1 MTLAMHSRDRAGAE
15 FFRIRGFQPARML
28 DILDPVMSELPDVT
42 IRLVAAL
49 EGAKIEFTLTEHRP
63 VYSSA
68 EAADVRGTS
77 LHSGAKA
84 LIVKSDRGY
93 SMLVMP
99 ADLALDSSATRK
111 HFRSKRL
118 RFASKDELLELT
130 GLTPGSVPPF
140 GSLFVLPT
148 ICDERLE
155 ENGEINFN
163 AGDQSRSIRMSYRD
177 YVAFEKPEI
186 ARVAKES

>member
-1 MTLAMHSRDRAGAE
+1 
-15 FFRIRGFQPARML
+15 
-28 DILDPVMSELPDVT
+28 MSELPDVT
-42 IRLVAAL
+42 ARLVAAL
-49 EGAKIEFTLTEHRP
+49 TDAGIAFTLAQHRP
-63 VYSSA
+63 VHTSA

-77 LHSGAKA
+77 LRSGAKA

-93 SMLVMP
+93 AMLVMP
-99 ADLALDSSATRK
+99 ADLALDSKAARK

-130 GLTPGSVPPF
+130 GLTPGSIPPF
-140 GSLFVLPT
+140 GSLFDLPT
-148 ICDERLE
+148 ICDERLG

-163 AGDQSRSIRMSYRD
+163 AGDHSRSMRMAHGD